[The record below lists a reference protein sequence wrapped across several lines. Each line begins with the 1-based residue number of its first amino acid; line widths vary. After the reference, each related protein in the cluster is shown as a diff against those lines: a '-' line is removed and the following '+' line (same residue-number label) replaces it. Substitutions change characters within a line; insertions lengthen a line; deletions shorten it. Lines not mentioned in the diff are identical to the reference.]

1 MVRGRK
7 VQTLRRKKEI
17 WMQYLI
23 LAIAIV
29 CETIGTAALQASVQ
43 FTKPLPSI
51 LVVVAYAAAFYFLAI
66 VLKTMPVGIAYA
78 IWSGLG
84 IVLITLIG
92 LVVFG
97 QTLDLAAVIGLGL
110 IIAGVIVIQVFSTT
124 VSH

>member
-1 MVRGRK
+1 
-7 VQTLRRKKEI
+7 
-17 WMQYLI
+17 MQYLI